1 MDALWMAVAALIGKV
16 AEMGAGFFSLGA
28 MYEPEI
34 PEDTPPVFNLKLKN
48 LTIYSKI

>member
-16 AEMGAGFFSLGA
+16 AEMGAGFLSMGI

-34 PEDTPPVFNLKLKN
+34 PEELQK
-48 LTIYSKI
+48 

>member
-16 AEMGAGFFSLGA
+16 AEMGAGFFSMGA

-34 PEDTPPVFNLKLKN
+34 PEELQK
-48 LTIYSKI
+48 